1 VALVAE
7 GLAVLTT
14 SLARLEQQIPEAAAA
29 PVRGG
34 QALVKQVTVAQ
45 AALA

>member
-14 SLARLEQQIPEAAAA
+14 SLARLEQQIPEAAVGA
-29 PVRGG
+29 VLGG
-34 QALVKQVTVAQ
+34 QALVKQVTVAL
-45 AALA
+45 AAQV

>member
-7 GLAVLTT
+7 GLAVLTA
-14 SLARLEQQIPEAAAA
+14 SLARLEQQIPEAAAV

-34 QALVKQVTVAQ
+34 QALVKQVTVAL
-45 AALA
+45 AALV